1 MRQTPNIQGGSSL
14 PTINQAPPSF
24 LNQQSRLFMQSSS
37 TNELFNSNITQ
48 KSLILRKLFKSSIK
62 IYERLFKNHNHTT
75 TEDNFGKSFYESLIY
90 IFLYLPYPLCL
101 IVFQKLMP
109 FIYKVILKNAK
120 VCPNKNCLISS
131 MIDTIFEVGKNH
143 PPMDENLKHL
153 KKELFDIFLD
163 FFFGKIHYIG
173 NNLKI
178 HDDLSES
185 LGVSSM
191 SVLINVYKTLFRFLP
206 VYSND
211 DKAKVKIINFLV
223 NCLILSKN
231 SKYFGNYIYVIRCLF
246 KNLLSATSVNINS
259 ALQQQQF
266 EFYKETIHLIYGI
279 MKFLISIKENF
290 PFLKEMLTEIIL
302 IFPIKFKYMIDYA
315 KIVFPTLIDAL
326 NMNNEI
332 IPIGLQ
338 YLECWMNALFHK
350 PENVNPFLQN
360 SIYQMT
366 TLLTSHLYKSYSISL
381 SSLKLL
387 SKLGGKSRNYLED
400 KFINPKTSP
409 TNVLVIDLKDKNSL
423 KSIEFPI
430 DNIVDLCIKI
440 VTNYKRHFEKE
451 WISQIKTSFKTLK
464 SCFLTFI
471 WGKVEDD
478 KLVEIITEIKQK
490 VDDYKLENFDT
501 DEYFKTMSINRDEI
515 KCNIIYRRAEHFLVD
530 KLLRGIFLCCTIQDI
545 EGIHFIKLFLS
556 I

>member
-1 MRQTPNIQGGSSL
+1 MRNAPNIQGVSGSF
-14 PTINQAPPSF
+14 PTGQNTN
-24 LNQQSRLFMQSSS
+24 LNQNRIFMQSSS

-62 IYERLFKNHNHTT
+62 IYERLFKNHAHNTS
-75 TEDNFGKSFYESLIY
+75 EENLGKNFYESLIY

-109 FIYKVILKNAK
+109 FIYKAILKNAK
-120 VCPNKNCLISS
+120 NCPNKNCLISS
-131 MIDTIFEVGKNH
+131 MIDTLFDFGRNH
-143 PPMDENLKHL
+143 PPLDENLKHL
-153 KKELFDIFLD
+153 KKELFEIFLD

-178 HDDLSES
+178 HDDLNDYT
-185 LGVSSM
+185 GTSSM
-191 SVLINVYKTLFRFLP
+191 SVLINVYKALFRFLP
-206 VYSND
+206 MYSND

-246 KNLLSATSVNINS
+246 KNLLSVTNANVNSI
-259 ALQQQQF
+259 QQQQF

-360 SIYQMT
+360 NISQMT

-381 SSLKLL
+381 NSLKLL
-387 SKLGGKSRNYLED
+387 SKLGGNSRNYLED
-400 KFINPKTSP
+400 KIINPKTSP
-409 TNVLVIDLKDKNSL
+409 TNILVVDLKDKASL
-423 KSIEFPI
+423 NSIEFPI
-430 DNIVDLCIKI
+430 DNIIDLCIKI
-440 VTNYKRHFEKE
+440 VTNYKRHYDKE
-451 WISQIKTSFKTLK
+451 WITQIKTSFKTLK

-471 WGKVEDD
+471 WGKIEGD
-478 KLVEIITEIKQK
+478 KLEEIINEIKEK
-490 VDDYKLENFDT
+490 VSIFKLEEFET
-501 DEYFKTMSINRDEI
+501 EEYFKTMSINEDQI
-515 KCNIIYRRAEHFLVD
+515 KCNIIYRKAEHFLVD

-545 EGIHFIKLFLS
+545 EGKIDIIYKLRM
-556 I
+556 